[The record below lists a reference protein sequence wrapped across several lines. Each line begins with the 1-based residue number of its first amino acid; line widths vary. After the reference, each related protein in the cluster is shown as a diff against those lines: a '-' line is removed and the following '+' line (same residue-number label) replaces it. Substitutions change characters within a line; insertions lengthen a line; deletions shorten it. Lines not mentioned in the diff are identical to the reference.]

1 MTKCKTDIRV
11 NLRFGIRSDPWI
23 VEKLASL
30 APQERAR
37 WVRTWILDGT
47 RALRGTGPEI
57 PKASMPEAARPEK
70 EGPTKEGMFTLVGKS
85 IL

>member
-1 MTKCKTDIRV
+1 MTKRTSDIRI

-30 APQERAR
+30 PPRERAR
-37 WVRTWILDGT
+37 WVRTWILDGA
-47 RALRGTGPEI
+47 RMLRGPA
-57 PKASMPEAARPEK
+57 PDMPQPAPPQPAAPEK
-70 EGPTKEGMFTLVGKS
+70 TDSTKEGMFSLLGKS